1 MQEIIESTYHEE
13 LYLIQQKVT
22 VVIPVQWIEVKDEEK
37 VLLSKILSAVKQSLD
52 SVVIKHQPLFDLS
65 SWLEKPER
73 VICFSPAEGL
83 PKYEVLPAQGL
94 SVIISLPLSEL
105 ITNDEAKKK
114 LWGGLKAMFS

>member
-13 LYLIQQKVT
+13 LYFTRQKV
-22 VVIPVQWIEVKDEEK
+22 VAVIPVPWIEVTDEEK
-37 VLLSKILSAVKQSLD
+37 VLLSKILAAVKQSLD

-73 VICFSPAEGL
+73 VICFSSAEGL
-83 PKYEVLPAQGL
+83 PKYEVLPAQGT
-94 SVIISLPLSEL
+94 SVIVALPLSEL
-105 ITNDEAKKK
+105 LSNDEAKKK